1 MTGKNIYTLIYMLVA
16 LICVSISVYLSYWGY
31 YSHLKGLTFL
41 FAAVI
46 GLLLFGSDLLIR
58 QVKMARKSLLFPMLF
73 FMLVAAFSGASNF
86 NFLYTNF
93 MQEDIAQ
100 RTVRDQ
106 FDVFREDLTATKTTL
121 LAQRDVQMR
130 IAERNIIETELK
142 SLEDQLADPL
152 RPGCGERCRDHIRT
166 IYDLLGGAPTDLAIP
181 APDASEAQVTRWYN
195 NFVTAVLANLEAQL
209 AGSRFDQTRSLVQD
223 IDGLLRDYSDPD
235 QALREELDGRPA
247 ALLRG
252 DGLGVISDI
261 RQASVDIARRANAI
275 LPIEDAVDHRP
286 IQSELDKIGE
296 IPISFQDAFV
306 ERPNFG
312 VSLISIILAVF
323 VDIVPILFALVI
335 FNSDF
340 HGNDSRPSQKTRR
353 RINRVAT

>member
-1 MTGKNIYTLIYMLVA
+1 MTGKNIYTLLYMLVA

-31 YSHLKGLTFL
+31 YSHLQGLTFL

-58 QVKMARKSLLFPMLF
+58 QMKLARKSLFFPMLF
-73 FMLVAAFSGASNF
+73 FLLVAAFSGASNF

-106 FDVFREDLTATKTTL
+106 FDIFREDLTSTKTAL
-121 LAQRDVQMR
+121 LGQRDVQDDR
-130 IAERNIIETELK
+130 ATRNLIETELT
-142 SLEDQLADPL
+142 SLEEQLVDPL
-152 RPGCGERCRDHIRT
+152 RPGCGERCREHVRN

-181 APDASEAQVTRWYN
+181 SADASEAQVSRWYN
-195 NFVTAVLANLEAQL
+195 NFASAVITNFEAQL
-209 AGSRFDQTRSLVQD
+209 TGSRYDQTRSLVQD
-223 IDGLLRDYSDPD
+223 IDGLLRQYRDPD
-235 QALREELDGRPA
+235 AALREELDGRAA

-252 DGLGVISDI
+252 EGLEVISDI

-275 LPIEDAVDHRP
+275 LPIDDAVEHRP
-286 IQSELDKIGE
+286 IQSDLDKIGE
-296 IPISFQDAFV
+296 IPVSFQDAFAD
-306 ERPNFG
+306 RPNIG
-312 VSLISIILAVF
+312 VSLVSLILAVF

-335 FNSDF
+335 FNSDL
-340 HGNDSRPSQKTRR
+340 HGNEPRSGQRPRR
-353 RINRVAT
+353 RVSRVAT